1 MKCSICEKVM
11 TPAESEASMACKTCK
26 DRMIQR
32 SCDAYEESI
41 ATTILYLMSF
51 GTPPQRGNNCTDNS
65 AYFALRYLGHSGP
78 TIEKEF
84 KHSFR
89 VSKMPS
95 DTTMRLRQYLGAPVQ
110 VAPIS
115 NADLARQVNEMTE
128 IVIAL
133 DATAKHAFP
142 IFKIANKLFAYNE
155 KAVQFSSSIA
165 PLSDTFLSTSQATL
179 LKYTKR

>member
-1 MKCSICEKVM
+1 MNDVEA
-11 TPAESEASMACKTCK
+11 AESMACASCK
-26 DRMIQR
+26 ARMIQGTR
-32 SCDAYEESI
+32 DTYNEEESI
-41 ATTILYLMSF
+41 ATTISYLMSF

-65 AYFALRYLGHSGP
+65 AYFALRYFGHSGP

-95 DTTMRLRQYLGAPVQ
+95 DTTMRLRQYIGPPIQIAPR
-110 VAPIS
+110 
-115 NADLARQVNEMTE
+115 NNDDFARQIYDGTD

-133 DATAKHAFP
+133 DTTAKHAFP

-165 PLSDTFLSTSQATL
+165 PLSDAFLSTSQATL
-179 LKYTKR
+179 LKYTRR